1 MIGKDLK
8 LHILLFSIIVL
19 ICSCSKKEEAPYLT
33 EEEASREEVEN
44 FQTIYSDSAVIK
56 VKFSGPV
63 MWRAESDNKG
73 NDQIFP
79 EGIFVEFFDS
89 KQNKT
94 GELTAKYAVRNDKE
108 KKVIVSDSV
117 VWHIMNR
124 ETFETEELVWDEKTE
139 KLYTNR
145 FVTIQRENETIY
157 GHGFESDQ
165 NFTYLKINA
174 PEAFIKAEEQE
185 PTKPTRTQ

>member
-1 MIGKDLK
+1 MISTCIG
-8 LHILLFSIIVL
+8 ILFGA
-19 ICSCSKKEEAPYLT
+19 CNEEKETMYLND
-33 EEEASREEVEN
+33 EEASREVVED
-44 FQTIYSDSAVIK
+44 FMTTYSDSAVIK

-63 MWRAESDNKG
+63 MWREKSDNKG
-73 NDQIFP
+73 NDQVFP
-79 EGIFVEFFDS
+79 EGIYVEFFDS
-89 KQNKT
+89 NQNKT
-94 GELTAKYAVRNDKE
+94 GVLTAKYAVRNDKD

-117 VWHIMNR
+117 VWHIMER

-174 PEAFIKAEEQE
+174 PEAFIKAEDQE
-185 PTKPTRTQ
+185 STEPIRTQ